1 MNAYKRWSLTWRFD
15 CYFIYLTLARPKYY
29 IDWKWLTPKLPWR
42 TVRKFTVKWVSL
54 FTCLPAIQFVLNGR
68 NSSFKIYRSTASSF
82 QTNPFSMTAVI
93 VKEFVC
99 PSKTVPVRG
108 RGHSSHGRWPPR
120 LFWANQLSLHAHELM
135 KYDLSQ
141 TQYKWLI
148 RIANTF
154 DSCSSFTVVQN
165 GQLPKHSSAV
175 HFT

>member
-15 CYFIYLTLARPKYY
+15 CYFIHLTLARPKYY

-42 TVRKFTVKWVSL
+42 TVRKLTVKWVSL
-54 FTCLPAIQFVLNGR
+54 FTCVPAIQFELNGR

-93 VKEFVC
+93 VKGFVC